1 MVSESNP
8 NVISMPKRP
17 GAACDVCLCVCV
29 QPVATNGVRYDR
41 QDSPDYLTLNTQIE
55 EAR

>member
-8 NVISMPKRP
+8 NVISTSNRS
-17 GAACDVCLCVCV
+17 AACDLCLCV
-29 QPVATNGVRYDR
+29 QPVAANGVRYDR

>member
-1 MVSESNP
+1 MLSQRQSAVQR
-8 NVISMPKRP
+8 VI
-17 GAACDVCLCVCV
+17 CVCV

>member
-8 NVISMPKRP
+8 NVISTSKRS
-17 GAACDVCLCVCV
+17 AACDVCLCVCV